1 MGPAGVWNPLFLP
14 DLSLFPPKGSRV
26 RLRGVCVSE
35 VCAFGSELGWA
46 GHEWEGACAGPGAK
60 PWDGDPASLLICLED
75 PGPQRGLCWS
85 VPLALLLGAGRP
97 PVDAVVTVVAPA
109 WPCCTQGIDL
119 VISSTSSPS
128 VQSWVGILPPGDI
141 CNVYGHFFPSEL
153 GWGRHWHVDI
163 VDPQVSGYP
172 NGELLDQKV
181 KGAEGGS
188 PR

>member
-1 MGPAGVWNPLFLP
+1 M
-14 DLSLFPPKGSRV
+14 
-26 RLRGVCVSE
+26 
-35 VCAFGSELGWA
+35 CAFGSELGWA

-60 PWDGDPASLLICLED
+60 PWDGGPASLLICLED

-163 VDPQVSGYP
+163 VDPSGVGIPPTGSCWTRRSKVPRVGARDSFVSAAVASACP
-172 NGELLDQKV
+172 VVLT
-181 KGAEGGS
+181 S
-188 PR
+188 TRSS